1 LSLDAVS
8 RAKAEKLKIEFSVG
22 SVTEIHESL
31 LQQIYGII
39 SPAFRFVALV
49 LCRQGWDNLV
59 LILAYYMQKKQ
70 FLPLLSMSDLWE
82 AYDGMAAPKQQQTS
96 SLSLLDIPVELLQR
110 IINSYA

>member
-31 LQQIYGII
+31 LQQIYGTI

-59 LILAYYMQKKQ
+59 LTLAYYMQKKQ
-70 FLPLLSMSDLWE
+70 LLPLLSMSDLWE

-96 SLSLLDIPVELLQR
+96 SLSLLDIPAELLER
-110 IINSYA
+110 ISNSYA